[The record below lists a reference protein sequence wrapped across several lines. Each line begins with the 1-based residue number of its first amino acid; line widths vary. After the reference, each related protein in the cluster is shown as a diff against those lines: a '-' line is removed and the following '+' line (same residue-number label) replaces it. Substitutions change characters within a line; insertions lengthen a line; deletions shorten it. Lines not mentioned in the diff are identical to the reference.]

1 MKLPKLQDGTY
12 LYQNGRFL
20 PITMN
25 DGYWVAEKVVH
36 PTELESGMVVGVW
49 TDSET
54 GTVWFDKTRL
64 VRNLTRATML
74 AALWQQIA
82 IWDNANKREVRIG

>member
-1 MKLPKLQDGTY
+1 
-12 LYQNGRFL
+12 
-20 PITMN
+20 MN